1 MGGLLPLTFASTGV
15 LWLSGR
21 ITGGHL
27 LIVAWSAG
35 AWLLLHEALVRG
47 GWMP

>member
-1 MGGLLPLTFASTGV
+1 M
-15 LWLSGR
+15 SGR

-35 AWLLLHEALVRG
+35 AWLLLHEACGTAGVG
-47 GWMP
+47 AA

>member
-1 MGGLLPLTFASTGV
+1 M
-15 LWLSGR
+15 SGR

-35 AWLLLHEALVRG
+35 AWLLLHEAWSARG
-47 GWMP
+47 LGAA